1 MDRKNPRMVFREVTP
16 TDDPDNV
23 ALNLTNILDYSIQ
36 NSTDTILQAREPGMY
51 SSDLLEVDI
60 YNKKYT
66 HHEFD
71 YLKEYPNSVH
81 VDEFNAYGSRKST
94 TCFRG
99 KR

>member
-1 MDRKNPRMVFREVTP
+1 M
-16 TDDPDNV
+16 
-23 ALNLTNILDYSIQ
+23 
-36 NSTDTILQAREPGMY
+36 NSTDTILQARAGMY

-71 YLKEYPNSVH
+71 YLKEYPVIMFTLMNSMHMVLK
-81 VDEFNAYGSRKST
+81 GT

>member
-1 MDRKNPRMVFREVTP
+1 
-16 TDDPDNV
+16 
-23 ALNLTNILDYSIQ
+23 
-36 NSTDTILQAREPGMY
+36 MY

-71 YLKEYPNSVH
+71 YLKEYGNSIH
-81 VDEFNAYGSRKST
+81 TDEYNSYGSAKIPT
-94 TCFRG
+94 NFRG